1 MYQLVSHV
9 DVVKRVNNRI
19 AILARPRTGST
30 SLYKLFQS
38 HLDSHMCFLEPFNPK
53 WTLYYS
59 NQGIDFLYIDP
70 FVQHNRVLCKTI
82 YGGNQWPI
90 RSFGLLE
97 KVFTKWMST
106 YFDKVVVL
114 DRRDKQAQVESLLIN
129 MDSGLDWHEPKI
141 YDVNKIDEER
151 LSNYI
156 NYMTQRSDNM
166 TQVALE
172 RSWPIFY
179 YEDLYLDHNMDEI
192 KRMFDY
198 VEIVMDE
205 AKVYDF
211 IISDK
216 RKVRIDLS

>member
-1 MYQLVSHV
+1 M
-9 DVVKRVNNRI
+9 KI

-38 HLDSHMCFLEPFNPK
+38 HLDGYMCFLEPFNPK
-53 WTLYYS
+53 WTLFYS

-70 FVQHNRVLCKTI
+70 FLQHNRVLCKTL
-82 YGGNQWPI
+82 YGCSQFPV
-90 RSFGLLE
+90 RSMGLLE
-97 KVFTKWMST
+97 KTFTEWMST
-106 YFDKVVVL
+106 YFDKVIVL

-129 MDSGLDWHEPKI
+129 RDSGLDWHEPKI
-141 YDVNKIDEER
+141 YDVSTLDPER
-151 LSNYI
+151 VKLEIKTHNEA
-156 NYMTQRSDNM
+156 SDNM

-198 VEIVMDE
+198 VGIDMDE
-205 AKVYDF
+205 TKVYDF

-216 RKVRIDLS
+216 RRVRIDPS

>member
-1 MYQLVSHV
+1 
-9 DVVKRVNNRI
+9 VNNRI
-19 AILARPRTGST
+19 AILAVPRTGST

-38 HLDSHMCFLEPFNPK
+38 HLDGYMCFLEPFNPQR
-53 WTLYYS
+53 TLYYN

-70 FVQHNRVLCKTI
+70 FVQYDKVLCKTI

-97 KVFTKWMST
+97 KAFTKWMST

-156 NYMTQRSDNM
+156 NYMTQRSEAM
-166 TQVALE
+166 RQVAKDK
-172 RSWPIFY
+172 SWPVFY
-179 YEDLYLDHNMDEI
+179 YEDLYVDHNMDEI

-198 VEIVMDE
+198 AEIVMDE

-216 RKVRIDLS
+216 RRVRIDLS